1 MPGLELPSQY
11 QAIHHAGR
19 EGGRTERRKIMY
31 NTNKVS
37 PPAFIPNQFL
47 VKEPNPEGL
56 QAGGREGGCA
66 PGRNLVTRCTP
77 VNRYKSCHLHTI
89 PLRSPHSPPQLLAAA
104 QEPACTHRTQ
114 VPLVQEQER
123 VLVRTAR
130 LGKHREHKG
139 ASPAG
144 TVERGQASACRQLDF
159 FPRSSHSHLG
169 RGALKTE

>member
-56 QAGGREGGCA
+56 QAGGAGRGMCTGEESGYKMHSSKRRQKLSSAYYPSAKPTLATPAAGGS
-66 PGRNLVTRCTP
+66 T
-77 VNRYKSCHLHTI
+77 
-89 PLRSPHSPPQLLAAA
+89 
-104 QEPACTHRTQ
+104 
-114 VPLVQEQER
+114 
-123 VLVRTAR
+123 
-130 LGKHREHKG
+130 G
-139 ASPAG
+139 ASLHPQDPGPSGPGAG
-144 TVERGQASACRQLDF
+144 EGAGEDRKAGETQRAQGSFTCWHCGERPS
-159 FPRSSHSHLG
+159 LG
-169 RGALKTE
+169 VQTA

>member
-56 QAGGREGGCA
+56 QAGGAGRGMCTGEESGYKMHSSKQRQKLSSAYYPSAKPTLATPAAGGSTGASLHPQDPGPSGPGAGEGAGEDSKA
-66 PGRNLVTRCTP
+66 GETQR
-77 VNRYKSCHLHTI
+77 
-89 PLRSPHSPPQLLAAA
+89 A
-104 QEPACTHRTQ
+104 QGP
-114 VPLVQEQER
+114 
-123 VLVRTAR
+123 
-130 LGKHREHKG
+130 

-144 TVERGQASACRQLDF
+144 TVERGQASVCRQLDF
-159 FPRSSHSHLG
+159 SLEAPTAIWG
-169 RGALKTE
+169 G